1 MRWILKEVIS
11 SQYNR
16 ENSKRC
22 AQTSVLFVIEDVTR
36 NSFALFQI
44 DRIHKHSVSLRC
56 NQRKCSHRLSLK
68 HFLDTEQ
75 RGKYRMH
82 RFKRQ
87 KTKRN

>member
-1 MRWILKEVIS
+1 MRWILRNVIS

-22 AQTSVLFVIEDVTR
+22 AQTSVLFVIEDTTT

-44 DRIHKHSVSLRC
+44 DRIHKLSVSLRC

-68 HFLDTEQ
+68 HILDTEHH
-75 RGKYRMH
+75 GKHRMH
-82 RFKRQ
+82 RFTDLKP
-87 KTKRN
+87 N